1 MPVVPGNTR
10 VTRGGSV
17 VTRGND
23 FLTSSDPA
31 SVPKLSPKTV
41 NPPNRTGPARGRRR
55 ERGATDA
62 QLAQLSQ
69 LLAKEWQGELLSP
82 GDRNFRRVSRIWNAA
97 AQQEPGL
104 IARCRDTGDVRQ
116 LVAAAARAGILTAI
130 RCGGHSLAGYGSC
143 AGGLV
148 VDLSLMREVV
158 VTAGERQARFQ
169 GGALL
174 GTVDEATQRG
184 GLAFPAGVVSHTGAG
199 GLVLGG
205 GTGWL
210 SRLFGLSCDNV
221 LGFELVTAG
230 GDCLQVTERKH
241 PELFWALR
249 GGGGNFGV
257 VTEFTVRLHRLT
269 SVLLATSYC
278 FGDDIPRVISLWRQ
292 FMPNAPEALKLNL
305 SLRLAPGAGTT
316 LPRRF
321 QKQPALSI
329 AAAWFG
335 EAAEGRR
342 IMQHIFSVGRHLD
355 PAQHTVS
362 FVALQ
367 TMADADFPAG
377 RRYYTKSGY
386 FLEMSDAA
394 METMIG
400 SLATVPSPRTQI
412 ELSYLGGAASRV
424 GAAETAFG
432 ERRAPFIVNL
442 LADWRWAADDA
453 VNTGWVRELFNRLRP
468 AMAPGVYVN
477 FMSGDED
484 QRVIEAYHD
493 RWDRLVAV
501 KSRYDPANFFR
512 RNQNIRPL
520 QAGQSKA

>member
-1 MPVVPGNTR
+1 M
-10 VTRGGSV
+10 S
-17 VTRGND
+17 
-23 FLTSSDPA
+23 
-31 SVPKLSPKTV
+31 
-41 NPPNRTGPARGRRR
+41 PPNPTELAPDRSR
-55 ERGATDA
+55 ERGPAAA
-62 QLAQLSQ
+62 QLAELSRA
-69 LLAKEWQGELLSP
+69 LRAGWHGELLSP
-82 GDRNFRRVSRIWNAA
+82 GDRDFNRLSRIWNAA
-97 AQQEPGL
+97 AQREPGL
-104 IARCRDTGDVRQ
+104 ITRCRDTEDVRRA
-116 LVAAAARAGILTAI
+116 VRAASRAGVLTAI
-130 RCGGHSLAGYGSC
+130 RCGGHSLAGHGSC

-148 VDLSLMREVV
+148 VDLSPMRQVSLD
-158 VTAGERQARFQ
+158 AARLRARFQ

-174 GTVDEATQRG
+174 GTVDEATQRA
-184 GLAFPAGVVSHTGAG
+184 GLVFPAGVVSHTGAG

-230 GDCLQVTERKH
+230 GDCLRVTERER
-241 PELFWALR
+241 PDLFWALR

-278 FGDDIPRVISLWRQ
+278 FGDDIPRVIRHWRRL
-292 FMPNAPEALKLNL
+292 MPTAPEALKWNL
-305 SLRLAPGAGTT
+305 SLRLAPSTGTT
-316 LPRRF
+316 LPRRY
-321 QKQPALSI
+321 QKQPTLSI

-335 EAAEGRR
+335 EAAQGRR
-342 IMQHIFSVGRHLD
+342 IMDRIFSAG
-355 PAQHTVS
+355 QHFDRSQRTVS

-386 FLEMSDAA
+386 FRELRDDAT
-394 METMIG
+394 ETMVEA
-400 SLATVPSPRTQI
+400 LAMVPSPRTQI
-412 ELSYLGGAASRV
+412 ELSYLGGAAGRV

-432 ERRAPFIVNL
+432 NRSAPFIVNL
-442 LADWRWAADDA
+442 LGDWRWAADDA
-453 VNTGWVRELFNRLRP
+453 ANTSWVRELFARLRP

-484 QRVIEAYHD
+484 QRVLEAYHD
-493 RWDRLVAV
+493 RWDRLVTV

-512 RNQNIRPL
+512 RNQNIPPVPAASHR
-520 QAGQSKA
+520 A